1 MKRRTPL
8 FVSALFLA
16 AFLCVDALG
25 QEARKY
31 PPYTIVTRSVEYNA
45 KGEEMRASM
54 STRYQAS
61 NGDWRSVSRTGV
73 DEYAT
78 LYRRGRGVYQSNS
91 RTNRLIK
98 QTNHAPG
105 CPLRTAE
112 DLRAD
117 KKFARTEDVLGFTA
131 YVWIDRAGKDLK
143 IEHYFVPELG
153 GGIPVK
159 QVTTYTNGPRFVNEP
174 VSITLGE
181 PQPFDI
187 TGPDYFVI
195 DEEPKFLPTL
205 SQHLLSKPEPEYPTE
220 ALNLALSGSV
230 NVMVTVDDNG
240 NVIMAGARPGDA
252 RLSLRQAAVEAAY
265 KATFKPI
272 VVDGRT
278 VIAQGMINY
287 QFVLPK

>member
-1 MKRRTPL
+1 MKTRTSIAA
-8 FVSALFLA
+8 SALFLA
-16 AFLCVDALG
+16 AFLCVEALG

-31 PPYTIVTRSVEYNA
+31 PPYTVVTRSIEYNA
-45 KGEEMRASM
+45 KGEEMSSSM
-54 STRYQAS
+54 STRYQS
-61 NGDWRSVSRTGV
+61 SSGDWRSVSKNGV
-73 DEYAT
+73 DESAT

-131 YVWIDRAGKDLK
+131 YVWIDRPFKDLK

-159 QVTTYTNGPRFVNEP
+159 QVTSYTNGPRFVGEP
-174 VSITLGE
+174 VSIKLGE
-181 PQPFDI
+181 PDPFDI

-195 DEEPKFLPTL
+195 EEEPKFLQNL
-205 SQHLLSKPEPEYPTE
+205 GQHLLSKPQPEYPTE

-230 NVMVTVDDNG
+230 NVMVTVDDHG
-240 NVIMAGARPGDA
+240 NVIMAGAMPGNA
-252 RLSLRQAAVEAAY
+252 RLPLRVAAVEAAY

-272 VVDGRT
+272 VVDGRP
-278 VIAQGMINY
+278 VIARGTISY
-287 QFVLPK
+287 EFVLP